1 VACINSD
8 GTLVASARAILT
20 ASRKPSTPE
29 QIAAATGLSVYRVRG
44 GLRELAAAGLVEQQ
58 DGIYQLTG
66 AGEARLAGALTPA
79 PMVGGSDAR
88 GR

>member
-1 VACINSD
+1 MACINSD

-29 QIAAATGLSVYRVRG
+29 QLAAATGLSVYRVRG
-44 GLRELAAAGLVEQQ
+44 GLRELHAAGLVGQQ
-58 DGIYQLTG
+58 DGVYELTG
-66 AGEARLAGALTPA
+66 AGEARLTGALKPS
-79 PMVGGSDAR
+79 PVVGGVDAR